1 MLLLNSLKL
10 RTVKGP
16 LSLVGPTIQSARTF
30 QFSIDDT
37 YITFRIPRYKSDL
50 KGTQPRN
57 PKKIYKLENTSLPRF
72 NSSEA
77 GWRSLIL
84 AQRAW
89 DFYGP
94 AFFGKQG
101 FLTMSA
107 RIDSPEETSLNS
119 SLFHPR
125 AFEQTIADYLNICYG
140 SHVFSFGQHWLVPSQ
155 WQPITNFESACVKFK
170 AITRLDSSNYD
181 LYLITALSDTKLF
194 TIRFGLHW
202 NHIENKTS
210 MKPEYYHDI
219 SAMEKLC
226 QEIIT
231 SLDVK
236 LSDTALT
243 QQKIALKELDDY
255 FLTKE
260 FLPLKFESKSEPI
273 PPVSCY

>member
-1 MLLLNSLKL
+1 MEKLNIGPASLGFL
-10 RTVKGP
+10 W
-16 LSLVGPTIQSARTF
+16 
-30 QFSIDDT
+30 
-37 YITFRIPRYKSDL
+37 
-50 KGTQPRN
+50 
-57 PKKIYKLENTSLPRF
+57 PRF
-72 NSSEA
+72 FWQA
-77 GWRSLIL
+77 
-84 AQRAW
+84 
-89 DFYGP
+89 
-94 AFFGKQG
+94 G

-107 RIDSPEETSLNS
+107 SIDSPEETSLNS
-119 SLFHPR
+119 SLLHPR
-125 AFEQTIADYLNICYG
+125 AFEQTIADYLNTCYG
-140 SHVFSFGQHWLVPSQ
+140 SHVYSFGQHWLVPSQ

-170 AITRLDSSNYD
+170 AITRLDSNNYD

-194 TIRFGLHW
+194 TIFFSLHW